1 MSKASREWKAS
12 CKEDNRL
19 TNGTSWSRKDMT
31 LRSHMQMKR
40 YDRRFQ
46 RRRNLKDLI
55 EGLKELDAGK
65 GIAFNPL
72 EEE

>member
-12 CKEDNRL
+12 CKKDNRL

-31 LRSHMQMKR
+31 LRSHMQIKR

-46 RRRNLKDLI
+46 GRRNLKHLI

-72 EEE
+72 KEE